1 MKLLQLPICAHAR
14 AHTHT
19 HLVTTSVL
27 VLFRKELVR
36 IESKKA
42 LLRPKVSFVIS
53 RPNPCITIIQIY
65 APTSNAEEAEV
76 ERFYEDLQDL
86 IELTPP
92 KMFFSL

>member
-36 IESKKA
+36 IENKKA
-42 LLRPKVSFVIS
+42 LLRPKVPFVIS
-53 RPNPCITIIQIY
+53 RPSPCITIIQVY
-65 APTSNAEEAEV
+65 APTTKVKKLKLSHSMMTYKT
-76 ERFYEDLQDL
+76 F
-86 IELTPP
+86 
-92 KMFFSL
+92 